1 MVKSTLVALLLT
13 LLARKSY
20 DPMITNDVSEEYD
33 FIVVGAGAS
42 GAVVARGLSDKTGMT
57 VLLLEA
63 GDSDYNNPLV
73 PSAIK
78 YGKLQQSFYNWNYD
92 IAKQKYSLLEMGKN
106 AKYPGGKILGGST
119 SINAMVYLRGSPH
132 DYDSW
137 EDHGAKGWSWKDV
150 EPFFRKNENAVDDKI
165 SEKVGRGG
173 VLNISISYENLFTAK
188 LKTAAKE
195 IGIKEVD
202 YIDEIEGISPLIC
215 TRYKGLRQS
224 SSEAFLR
231 SGYKERQRSLHI
243 VTNALVSKIHFVT
256 VTSGKQKATGVS
268 YIKDGKI
275 SNVKARKEIILSAG
289 ALRTPQIL
297 MLSGI
302 GTKNHLEEME
312 IDVVRDLPGVGANFQ
327 DHFGHFVYHATNDS
341 RIASDMTP
349 ESITEYIING
359 TGHNSAVTGGSIV
372 LHHKTKYFGTNVT
385 LSSKKRPF
393 PSIQAFFAS
402 GKLPLVFKS
411 EENHAFYTYSILA
424 VQHPKSRGEIRLK
437 STNPSDQP
445 NIDPNYLSEEDDI
458 KMHIEGFR
466 KLEEFEMTKAMK
478 EIGFRLITPEVCNGS
493 LYTNPP
499 RPDEFY
505 RCYVESF
512 GYAAHAC
519 CTAKIGQEDDEMA
532 VVDERLRVRHVEG
545 LRVADASV
553 MPHVTSSNT
562 QAPCYM
568 IGRKASD
575 MIKQDWNINE

>member
-1 MVKSTLVALLLT
+1 
-13 LLARKSY
+13 
-20 DPMITNDVSEEYD
+20 
-33 FIVVGAGAS
+33 
-42 GAVVARGLSDKTGMT
+42 
-57 VLLLEA
+57 
-63 GDSDYNNPLV
+63 
-73 PSAIK
+73 
-78 YGKLQQSFYNWNYD
+78 
-92 IAKQKYSLLEMGKN
+92 
-106 AKYPGGKILGGST
+106 
-119 SINAMVYLRGSPH
+119 
-132 DYDSW
+132 
-137 EDHGAKGWSWKDV
+137 
-150 EPFFRKNENAVDDKI
+150 
-165 SEKVGRGG
+165 
-173 VLNISISYENLFTAK
+173 
-188 LKTAAKE
+188 
-195 IGIKEVD
+195 
-202 YIDEIEGISPLIC
+202 
-215 TRYKGLRQS
+215 
-224 SSEAFLR
+224 
-231 SGYKERQRSLHI
+231 
-243 VTNALVSKIHFVT
+243 
-256 VTSGKQKATGVS
+256 
-268 YIKDGKI
+268 
-275 SNVKARKEIILSAG
+275 
-289 ALRTPQIL
+289 

-302 GTKNHLEEME
+302 GPKNHLQEME

-341 RIASDMTP
+341 RITSDMTP

-411 EENHAFYTYSILA
+411 EENHAFYTYSILS
-424 VQHPKSRGEIRLK
+424 VQHPKSKGEIRLE
-437 STNPSDQP
+437 STNPTDLP
-445 NIDPNYLSEEDDI
+445 IIDPNYLSEEDDI

-466 KLEEFEMTKAMK
+466 KLEEFEMTKVMK

-499 RPDEFY
+499 RPDDFY
-505 RCYVESF
+505 RCYVKNF

-532 VVDERLRVRHVEG
+532 VVDERLRVRHIEG

-568 IGRKASD
+568 IGRKASE